1 MKRKGIFWMDEQI
14 RKAWAQ
20 SVEQEV
26 RGNILPFWMQRVT
39 DHENGGFYGLMSAN
53 GVLDPQAPK
62 GGILISRIVWTFS
75 HAYLLYKDSAYLET
89 ARHAYRFLVDHLWDA
104 EYGGIYWSVDYQGK
118 PLDTKKHVYANSF
131 ALYGLVEYFRAS
143 QDPGVWEK
151 VLHLFDLFEL
161 KAHDVIYRGY
171 LEAFDRSW
179 APIHDSSL
187 AVGEANEVKSMNTH
201 LHLMEAFTN
210 LLRSWS
216 FPLLEERMGEM
227 IYIFLDHIIDPRTHH
242 YQLFFDKEWNH
253 KADIISYGHD
263 IEGSWLLVEA
273 ADVLGDAALKAET
286 RRVALEMAQA
296 AYAEGL
302 DDDGALMYEAT
313 SHGLTHDYK
322 DWWPQAEAVVGFL
335 NAYQLSGEQ
344 KYLDAS
350 MHCWKWI
357 EQYLVDRQ
365 HGEWYWRVS
374 RQRQPADEPLVDFW
388 KCPYHNSRCC
398 FEVQER
404 LELLEE

>member
-1 MKRKGIFWMDEQI
+1 MDEQI

-75 HAYLLYKDSAYLET
+75 HAYLLYKDSAYLEA
-89 ARHAYRFLVDHLWDA
+89 ARHAYRFFVDHLWDA